1 MKVFGRPLI
10 LASNRPGV
18 VGIALF
24 HGLSLPVGTVL
35 LHLVML
41 IMSPHLP
48 PPGWLNGFFL
58 NRKCLL

>member
-1 MKVFGRPLI
+1 MKVLGRPLI

-18 VGIALF
+18 VGIALV

-41 IMSPHLP
+41 IMSLP
-48 PPGWLNGFFL
+48 PSPGLAERFL
-58 NRKCLL
+58 SE